1 MKKALS
7 LAMAALLALSLTAC
21 GNSGSTAPAESSTP
35 AQETAAPAES
45 VEASTEASSSEA
57 ASDTGRCRQCGTEN
71 RNCIQSLR
79 SG

>member
-45 VEASTEASSSEA
+45 VEASTEASPVKLHPIPQMPA
-57 ASDTGRCRQCGTEN
+57 MRH
-71 RNCIQSLR
+71 
-79 SG
+79 

>member
-45 VEASTEASSSEA
+45 VEASTEAFY
-57 ASDTGRCRQCGTEN
+57 
-71 RNCIQSLR
+71 LR
-79 SG
+79 KHLPVKLHPIPQMPAMRH

>member
-45 VEASTEASSSEA
+45 VEASTEASSSE
-57 ASDTGRCRQCGTEN
+57 CGTEN

>member
-21 GNSGSTAPAESSTP
+21 GNSGSTAPAESGAS

-57 ASDTGRCRQCGTEN
+57 ASDTADADN
-71 RNCIQSLR
+71 V
-79 SG
+79 